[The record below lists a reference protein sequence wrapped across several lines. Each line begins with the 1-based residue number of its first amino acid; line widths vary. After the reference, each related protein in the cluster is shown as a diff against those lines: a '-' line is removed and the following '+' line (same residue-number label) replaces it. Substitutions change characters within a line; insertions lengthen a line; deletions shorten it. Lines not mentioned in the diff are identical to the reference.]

1 MVNYIPI
8 LIAQRVTSEFN
19 EFNYARR
26 SVLLATN
33 VNDNISD
40 KCRIVSFEFRS
51 QICTIPLPFL
61 RAIFFMKKIQSE

>member
-33 VNDNISD
+33 VNDD
-40 KCRIVSFEFRS
+40 
-51 QICTIPLPFL
+51 
-61 RAIFFMKKIQSE
+61 